1 MLIHAPLVFLRVV
14 AIDKPDYVAGLT
26 VKRVADLFESVKIYA
41 QGLTLFQSPQCCVAD
56 ACILG

>member
-1 MLIHAPLVFLRVV
+1 MLILAPPVFLRG
-14 AIDKPDYVAGLT
+14 APIGKSDYVPGLT

-41 QGLTLFQSPQCCVAD
+41 QGLTLFQSPQGCVTD